1 MTVQLN
7 WPPEVLERLMK
18 EARQRGLSLDAYVL
32 QALTEY
38 VSNRVPTADEAEKRR
53 KREDAA
59 ARIRDLRKDVTL
71 VPELTIRDLIHES
84 SILSAPRLVLDNSV
98 SIDLVHCS

>member
-7 WPPEVLERLMK
+7 WPPEVLDRLMQ

-32 QALTEY
+32 QALSEY
-38 VSNRVPTADEAEKRR
+38 VSNSAPMTDEAEKRR

-59 ARIRDLRKDVTL
+59 ARIRELRQGVTL
-71 VPELTIRDLIHES
+71 GPDLTIRDLIDEG
-84 SILSAPRLVLDNSV
+84 RRF
-98 SIDLVHCS
+98 